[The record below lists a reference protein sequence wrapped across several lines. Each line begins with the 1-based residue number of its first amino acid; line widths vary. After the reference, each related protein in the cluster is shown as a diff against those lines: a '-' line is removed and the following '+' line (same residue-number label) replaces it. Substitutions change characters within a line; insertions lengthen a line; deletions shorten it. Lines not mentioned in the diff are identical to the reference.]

1 MKASSF
7 HEIKKE
13 LTDVEPD
20 TLIEFCMRLGKFK
33 KENKELLTY
42 LLFEAQDEN
51 AYVEHVKR
59 DIDDE
64 FESFSATNLY
74 YAKKT
79 IRKILRMAN
88 RQIRYSGIK
97 QTELEIRIHFCTKLK
112 ETGIRLDKSPVLM
125 NLFNQQLKKIEQA
138 LDKLPED
145 LQFDYRRAIDSL
157 S

>member
-1 MKASSF
+1 MKASSL

>member
-1 MKASSF
+1 MKASSL

-13 LTDVEPD
+13 LADVEPD
-20 TLIEFCMRLGKFK
+20 TLVEFCMRLGKFK

-51 AYVEHVKR
+51 AYVEHVKS
-59 DIDDE
+59 DIDAE
-64 FESFSATNLY
+64 FDSFSTINLY

-97 QTELEIRIHFCTKLK
+97 QTELKIRIHFCAKLK
-112 ETGIRLDKSPVLM
+112 ESGIRLDKSPVLI

-138 LDKLPED
+138 LVKLPED
-145 LQFDYRRAIDSL
+145 LQFDYRRSIDSL

>member
-1 MKASSF
+1 MKAASLN
-7 HEIKKE
+7 EIKKE
-13 LTDVEPD
+13 LAGVEADV
-20 TLIEFCMRLGKFK
+20 LIEYCMRLGKFK

-59 DIDDE
+59 EIDDE
-64 FESFSATNLY
+64 FDLFSPGNLY

-97 QTELEIRIHFCTKLK
+97 QTEVEVRIHFCTRLK
-112 ETGIRLDKSPVLM
+112 ESGIRLEKSPVLL
-125 NLFNQQLKKIEQA
+125 NLFNQQLKKINQA
-138 LDKLPED
+138 VDKLAED
-145 LQFDYRRAIDSL
+145 LQFDYRRSIDSL

>member
-1 MKASSF
+1 MKPSSLN
-7 HEIKKE
+7 EIKKE
-13 LTDVEPD
+13 LADVEAD

-51 AYVEHVKR
+51 AYVEHVKT
-59 DIDDE
+59 DIDE
-64 FESFSATNLY
+64 AFEDFSPTNLY

-88 RQIRYSGIK
+88 RQIRYSGIR
-97 QTELEIRIHFCTKLK
+97 QTELEIRIHFCIKLRAS
-112 ETGIRLDKSPVLM
+112 GLRLDKSPVLM
-125 NLFNQQLKKIEQA
+125 NLFNQQLKKITQA
-138 LDKLPED
+138 LEKLPED